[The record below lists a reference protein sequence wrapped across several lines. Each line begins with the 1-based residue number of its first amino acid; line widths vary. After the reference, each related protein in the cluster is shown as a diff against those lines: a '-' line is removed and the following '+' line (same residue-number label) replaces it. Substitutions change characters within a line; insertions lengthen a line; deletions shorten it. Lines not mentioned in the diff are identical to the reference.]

1 MCDRHSFW
9 YYLQKRKGE
18 AMKNLI
24 VGSAIVIVVYIV
36 GAPIVATYFPCLV
49 DPNGFSCR
57 LERNVEKLK
66 KQNAEN

>member
-1 MCDRHSFW
+1 
-9 YYLQKRKGE
+9 
-18 AMKNLI
+18 MKNLI
-24 VGSAIVIVVYIV
+24 VGAAIVVVAYIV
-36 GAPIVATYFPCLV
+36 GAPIVATYFPCLA